1 MKKRVHAYWVLL
13 GFLLLPGI
21 ARAGEWRV
29 TPIRLVFDRGA
40 KSGVVTVSNEGDEKI
55 ELQMSASV
63 WTQDAEGKD
72 RYAETNDLVFF
83 PKIMTI
89 ESKQERILRAGIRIP
104 ATKREKTYRLF
115 IEEIPGPR
123 KGKGANVSLAIRF
136 GLPIFVKPLKGES
149 KGEIDSIG
157 MTKGVIGVSV
167 RNTGN
172 EHFVIH
178 SVIVTGENA
187 GGEPVFSRELSGW
200 YLLAEASRRYSTEV
214 PREVCP
220 DLARITLNVKT
231 DLFSLSGE
239 MVPEKSMCPP

>member
-13 GFLLLPGI
+13 GFLLLPGV

-123 KGKGANVSLAIRF
+123 KGKGGNVFLAIRF
-136 GLPIFVKPLKGES
+136 GLPVFVRGR
-149 KGEIDSIG
+149 
-157 MTKGVIGVSV
+157 SV
-167 RNTGN
+167 
-172 EHFVIH
+172 
-178 SVIVTGENA
+178 

-231 DLFSLSGE
+231 DLFSLSG
-239 MVPEKSMCPP
+239 